1 VIIFKLYNTDGRLA
15 WAIIV
20 PGRYRLNAVPG
31 ESAHDE
37 AGPAAAPPSVAFAV
51 SRLGY
56 EIGGQLAGA
65 LKPLGIEPRHFG
77 LLRALAMSDGQ
88 SQRAIG
94 DSLNLHPNRMVAL
107 VDELERKRLVRRRP
121 HPTDRRAH
129 AVVLTASG
137 RRLLDQAFQLA
148 IGIEQELCAD
158 LQPAERDQLLR
169 LLARLRAGDPEHPG
183 VHPGL
188 SSTQTSG

>member
-1 VIIFKLYNTDGRLA
+1 
-15 WAIIV
+15 
-20 PGRYRLNAVPG
+20 
-31 ESAHDE
+31 
-37 AGPAAAPPSVAFAV
+37 V

-56 EIGGQLAGA
+56 EVGGRLAEA

-94 DSLNLHPNRMVAL
+94 NSLNLHPNRMVAL

-137 RRLLDQAFQLA
+137 RRLLDQALQLA
-148 IGIEQELCAD
+148 IGIEQELCSG
-158 LQPAERDQLLR
+158 LQPTERDQLLR
-169 LLARLRAGDPEHPG
+169 LLARLRTSDPEHPG

-188 SSTQTSG
+188 SGTPATG

>member
-1 VIIFKLYNTDGRLA
+1 VR
-15 WAIIV
+15 
-20 PGRYRLNAVPG
+20 
-31 ESAHDE
+31 
-37 AGPAAAPPSVAFAV
+37 PADAPPSVAFAV

-56 EIGGQLAGA
+56 EVAARLTTR

-77 LLRALAMSDGQ
+77 LLRALAMSDSQ

-129 AVVLTASG
+129 TVVLTANG
-137 RRLLDQAFQLA
+137 RRLLDEALQLA
-148 IGIEQELCAD
+148 IGIEQDLCAD
-158 LQPAERDQLLR
+158 LGPSERDELLR
-169 LLARLRAGDPEHPG
+169 LLARLRTGDPEHPG

-188 SSTQTSG
+188 SGTPTTG

>member
-1 VIIFKLYNTDGRLA
+1 M
-15 WAIIV
+15 
-20 PGRYRLNAVPG
+20 PG
-31 ESAHDE
+31 ESAQDKP
-37 AGPAAAPPSVAFAV
+37 GPAAAPPSVAFAV

-56 EIGGQLAGA
+56 EVGDRLAGA
-65 LKPLGIEPRHFG
+65 LKPLNIEPRHFG

-94 DSLNLHPNRMVAL
+94 NSLNLHPNRMVAL

-137 RRLLDQAFQLA
+137 RRLLGQALQLA
-148 IGIEQELCAD
+148 VGIEQELCAD
-158 LQPAERDQLLR
+158 LQPGERDQLLQ
-169 LLARLRAGDPEHPG
+169 LLARLGTGDPEHPG

-188 SSTQTSG
+188 SRTPTTN

>member
-1 VIIFKLYNTDGRLA
+1 MPT
-15 WAIIV
+15 
-20 PGRYRLNAVPG
+20 
-31 ESAHDE
+31 
-37 AGPAAAPPSVAFAV
+37 PPSVAFAV

-56 EIGGQLAGA
+56 EVGTRLTEA

-94 DSLNLHPNRMVAL
+94 NSLNLHPNQRVAL

-121 HPTDRRAH
+121 HPTDRRARS
-129 AVVLTASG
+129 VVLTASG
-137 RRLLDQAFQLA
+137 RRLLDQAIGLA
-148 IGIEQELCAD
+148 VGIEQELCAD
-158 LQPAERDQLLR
+158 LQPGERDQLLR
-169 LLARLRAGDPEHPG
+169 LLTRLRTSDPDHPG

-188 SSTQTSG
+188 SGTPPPASRDVRQRGLPVYQFR

>member
-1 VIIFKLYNTDGRLA
+1 
-15 WAIIV
+15 
-20 PGRYRLNAVPG
+20 VPG

-37 AGPAAAPPSVAFAV
+37 LGPAAAPPSVAFTV
-51 SRLGY
+51 SRLGF
-56 EIGGQLAGA
+56 EVGGRLAEA
-65 LKPLGIEPRHFG
+65 LKPLGIEPRQFG
-77 LLRALAMSDGQ
+77 LLRALAMSGGQ
-88 SQRAIG
+88 SQRAVG
-94 DSLNLHPNRMVAL
+94 NSLNLHPNRMVAL

-129 AVVLTASG
+129 EVVLTASG

-158 LQPAERDQLLR
+158 LQAGERDQLLR
-169 LLARLRAGDPEHPG
+169 LLARLRSGDPGHPG

-188 SSTQTSG
+188 SGKPAPA

>member
-1 VIIFKLYNTDGRLA
+1 MAVT
-15 WAIIV
+15 V
-20 PGRYRLNAVPG
+20 SGRYKLDVVPG
-31 ESAHDE
+31 ESGQGATR
-37 AGPAAAPPSVAFAV
+37 AAEAPPSVAFAV

-56 EIGGQLAGA
+56 EVSGRLAA
-65 LKPLGIEPRHFG
+65 RLKPLGIEPRHFG
-77 LLRALAMSDGQ
+77 LLRALATSDGQ

-107 VDELERKRLVRRRP
+107 VDELERKRLVRRSR

-137 RRLLDQAFQLA
+137 RRLLDQAVQIA

-158 LQPAERDQLLR
+158 LQPPQRDDLLR
-169 LLARLRAGDPEHPG
+169 LLARLRTGDREHPG

-188 SSTQTSG
+188 SGTPPAG

>member
-1 VIIFKLYNTDGRLA
+1 MRPSSSPVRHK
-15 WAIIV
+15 
-20 PGRYRLNAVPG
+20 LNAVPG
-31 ESAHDE
+31 QSGRDE
-37 AGPAAAPPSVAFAV
+37 AGPAGAPPSVAFAV

-56 EIGGQLAGA
+56 EVGDRLAAA

-77 LLRALAMSDGQ
+77 LLRALAAADGQ

-94 DSLNLHPNRMVAL
+94 DSLGLHPNRMVAL

-137 RRLLDQAFQLA
+137 RRLLDQALQLA
-148 IGIEQELCAD
+148 IGIEQDLCAD
-158 LQPAERDQLLR
+158 LQPAERDQLLG
-169 LLARLRAGDPEHPG
+169 LLARLRTRDPAHRG

-188 SSTQTSG
+188 SGKPATG

>member
-1 VIIFKLYNTDGRLA
+1 M
-15 WAIIV
+15 
-20 PGRYRLNAVPG
+20 PGQSG
-31 ESAHDE
+31 HDE
-37 AGPAAAPPSVAFAV
+37 PGPASAPPSVAFAV

-56 EIGGQLAGA
+56 EVGDRLADA
-65 LKPLGIEPRHFG
+65 LKPLGIEPRDFG

-94 DSLNLHPNRMVAL
+94 NSLNLHPNRMVAL

-129 AVVLTASG
+129 AVVLTPSG
-137 RRLLDQAFQLA
+137 RRLLDQAIQLA

-158 LQPAERDQLLR
+158 LQPAERDDLLR
-169 LLARLRAGDPEHPG
+169 LLARLRTRDPEHLG

-188 SSTQTSG
+188 SGTSATS

>member
-1 VIIFKLYNTDGRLA
+1 MIIINRYNTGSPLA
-15 WAIIV
+15 WAAIV

-56 EIGGQLAGA
+56 EIGGQLAEA

-148 IGIEQELCAD
+148 VGIEQELCAD

-169 LLARLRAGDPEHPG
+169 LLARLRTGDPEHPG

-188 SSTQTSG
+188 SRTQTTG

>member
-1 VIIFKLYNTDGRLA
+1 M
-15 WAIIV
+15 
-20 PGRYRLNAVPG
+20 PGG
-31 ESAHDE
+31 SGHD
-37 AGPAAAPPSVAFAV
+37 APRAAEAPPSVAFAV

-56 EIGGQLAGA
+56 EVGGQLAA
-65 LKPLGIEPRHFG
+65 RLKPLGIEPRHFG

-107 VDELERKRLVRRRP
+107 VDELERKRLVRRGP

-129 AVVLTASG
+129 ALVLTASG
-137 RRLLDQAFQLA
+137 RRLLDQALQLA
-148 IGIEQELCAD
+148 ISIEQELCAD
-158 LQPAERDQLLR
+158 LQPAERDQLLQ
-169 LLARLRAGDPEHPG
+169 LLARLRTGDPEHPG

-188 SSTQTSG
+188 SGTPTGTS

>member
-1 VIIFKLYNTDGRLA
+1 
-15 WAIIV
+15 
-20 PGRYRLNAVPG
+20 VPG
-31 ESAHDE
+31 ESPLDE
-37 AGPAAAPPSVAFAV
+37 PAPARVPPSVAFVV

-56 EIGGQLAGA
+56 EVGGRLAAG
-65 LKPLGIEPRHFG
+65 LKPLGLEPRHFG
-77 LLRALAMSDGQ
+77 LLRALAFSDGQ

-129 AVVLTASG
+129 TVVLTPTG
-137 RRLLDQAFQLA
+137 RRLLDQALQLA
-148 IGIEQELCAD
+148 IGIEQELCGD
-158 LQPAERDQLLR
+158 LQPDERDQLLR
-169 LLARLRAGDPEHPG
+169 LLARLRTGDPEHPG

-188 SSTQTSG
+188 RGTPATG

>member
-1 VIIFKLYNTDGRLA
+1 V
-15 WAIIV
+15 
-20 PGRYRLNAVPG
+20 
-31 ESAHDE
+31 
-37 AGPAAAPPSVAFAV
+37 PPSVAFAV

-56 EIGGQLAGA
+56 EVGDRLTEA
-65 LKPLGIEPRHFG
+65 LKPLGIEPRHLG

-129 AVVLTASG
+129 AVTLTPAG
-137 RRLLDQAFQLA
+137 HRLLDQAIQLA

-158 LQPAERDQLLR
+158 LQPAEHDQLLG
-169 LLARLRAGDPEHPG
+169 LLARLRTRDPEHRG

-188 SSTQTSG
+188 SGTPAAG